1 MITLKLRPSLQNYT
15 SHDDIILIFLSIF
28 SNYETEASMASNVVL
43 HVVQSLNFGGVESRL
58 KIVGLNSAVSKY
70 DHRFCAIRNGGV
82 IAGELIAISCPVT
95 VLQCRS
101 KIPSIAAILGLI
113 RLIRAERPTIIHC
126 HGAEANFHGLIA
138 GRICRVPVCLA
149 EEIGFPTH
157 SWKARKVF
165 SQVYKLADLVVAIS
179 QAVKLKL
186 IDLAEI
192 NSDKCQVLL
201 NPVQMLPQ
209 RTGPSVSDRFEIGF
223 VGRLEEVKNPLGL
236 VRAAAILRDRGIA
249 IGITIVGDGSQR
261 GQLEREL
268 DQLQLYDIVT
278 LAGFDTNPF
287 QKLAGVNLYVQPSIS
302 EGFGLALVEAMS
314 VGIPVL
320 ATAVGGTTEII
331 TDEETGWLLLGTDP
345 QSIADSITNCI
356 ALGSVALENVGQR
369 GRGSVVE
376 RFTPAVY
383 LRNLDKLY
391 DQFLAR
397 KE

>member
-1 MITLKLRPSLQNYT
+1 M
-15 SHDDIILIFLSIF
+15 
-28 SNYETEASMASNVVL
+28 
-43 HVVQSLNFGGVESRL
+43 
-58 KIVGLNSAVSKY
+58 
-70 DHRFCAIRNGGV
+70 
-82 IAGELIAISCPVT
+82 
-95 VLQCRS
+95 
-101 KIPSIAAILGLI
+101 
-113 RLIRAERPTIIHC
+113 
-126 HGAEANFHGLIA
+126 
-138 GRICRVPVCLA
+138 
-149 EEIGFPTH
+149 
-157 SWKARKVF
+157 
-165 SQVYKLADLVVAIS
+165 
-179 QAVKLKL
+179 
-186 IDLAEI
+186 IDLGEI

-201 NPVQMLPQ
+201 NPVQMQSQ

-261 GQLEREL
+261 GQLETEV

-278 LAGFDTNPF
+278 MAGFDTNPF

-331 TDEETGWLLLGTDP
+331 TDKETGWLLSGTDP
-345 QSIADSITNCI
+345 QSIADGITNCI
-356 ALGSVALENVGQR
+356 ALGSVALENVGKC

>member
-1 MITLKLRPSLQNYT
+1 MKNG
-15 SHDDIILIFLSIF
+15 
-28 SNYETEASMASNVVL
+28 VVL
-43 HVVQSLNFGGVESRL
+43 HLTTSLDFGGVESHL
-58 KIVGLNSAVSKY
+58 KIIGNNGDLTRFEHKFCAIGSGGAVSKELLASGNIV
-70 DHRFCAIRNGGV
+70 FVLNTLASIPS
-82 IAGELIAISCPVT
+82 LIAII
-95 VLQCRS
+95 R
-101 KIPSIAAILGLI
+101 LI
-113 RLIRAERPTIIHC
+113 RLINAERPEVLHT
-126 HGAEANFHGLIA
+126 HGAEANFHGLIV

-149 EEIGFPTH
+149 EEIGFPEH
-157 SWKARKVF
+157 SWKARKIF
-165 SQVYKLADLVVAIS
+165 SQVYKLADLVVAVS
-179 QAVKLKL
+179 QAVKLKM
-186 IDLAEI
+186 IDLGEI

-201 NPVQMLPQ
+201 NPVQILPQ

-261 GQLEREL
+261 GQLETEV

-278 LAGFDTNPF
+278 MAGFDNNPF

-320 ATAVGGTTEII
+320 ATALGGTTEII
-331 TDEETGWLLLGTDP
+331 TNGETGWLLSGTDP
-345 QSIADSITNCI
+345 HSIADGITNCI
-356 ALGSVALENVGQR
+356 ALGSVAIENVGQR

-383 LRNLDKLY
+383 LRNLDRLY